1 MPRKIIP
8 TLIILI
14 LFMNWAGRSIAAS
27 RESES
32 VPWENKV
39 NSQVMDGIQRGETE
53 FLVIMKDQADLSH
66 AADLK
71 SKEEKGKFVYLTL
84 TKYAEN
90 NQKLVRTTLDELGVK
105 YRPFWIANMLWVH
118 GDLGAVQQIA
128 QLGSVSRIESNPLI
142 PIKDP
147 EVSLSVERPLTIS
160 GIEWN
165 IGIINAPEVW
175 ALGHTGEGIVIGGQD
190 TGYDWDHPALKS
202 KYRGWD
208 GSTADH
214 NYNWHDAITSG
225 GGRCGANSNE
235 PCDDHDHGTHT
246 MGTMVGD
253 DGGSN
258 QIGVAPGA
266 TWIGCRNMNE
276 GWGTPATYTECYEWF
291 IAPYDLT
298 GDSSDADPTKAPHVI
313 NNSWSCPSVEGCT
326 YPDILLTV
334 VQNVRAA
341 GIVTVHSAGNEGA
354 ACETRAE
361 PAAIYQESFTIGAT
375 NNGNSIASFSSRG
388 PVTVDGSDR
397 LKPNVVAPGV
407 NIRSSVPGTGYESEW
422 NGTSMAAPHVTG
434 LIALLLSANPSLIGQ
449 VDRIENIIEA
459 SSVQL
464 TSTENCSGVLGS
476 SIPNNTYGWG
486 RVDAYAAV
494 LESLKLYFPLIV
506 R

>member
-1 MPRKIIP
+1 MTRKIFP

-14 LFMNWAGRSIAAS
+14 LLMNWAGQSTAATKDPAA
-27 RESES
+27 E
-32 VPWENKV
+32 PWVSKINP
-39 NSQVMDGIQRGETE
+39 QVIDEIQSGETE

-71 SKEEKGKFVYLTL
+71 TKEEKGEYVFKTL
-84 TKYAEN
+84 KVFSKES
-90 NQKLVRTTLDELGVK
+90 QKHLRTALDTSGVK
-105 YRPFWIANMLWVH
+105 YQSFWVANMLWVR
-118 GDLGAVQQIA
+118 GDFATAEKIAKLDAV
-128 QLGSVSRIESNPLI
+128 SKIEPNPTV
-142 PIKDP
+142 PIKVP
-147 EVSLSVERPLTIS
+147 ETESHDIHPLAVD

-165 IGIINAPEVW
+165 ITKINAPEVW

-291 IAPYDLT
+291 VAPYDLT

-313 NNSWSCPSVEGCT
+313 NNSWSCPAIEDCT

-334 VQNVRAA
+334 VQNVRSA

-354 ACETRAE
+354 ACETVAE

-375 NNGNSIASFSSRG
+375 NNGDSIASFSSRG
-388 PVTVDGSDR
+388 PVTVDGSGR

-407 NIRSSVPGTGYESEW
+407 GIRSSVPGTGYESGW
-422 NGTSMAAPHVTG
+422 NGTSMSAPHVTG
-434 LIALLLSANPSLIGQ
+434 LIALLLSANPSLIGK
-449 VDRIENIIEA
+449 VDRIENIIES

-464 TSTENCSGVLGS
+464 TSTENCGDILGS

-494 LESLKLYFPLIV
+494 LESFKLYFPLIG